1 MPPTWTFGSTRRV
14 VHDERRRGNRR
25 RERRSMQ
32 KQSRGS
38 SIPVALCTL
47 LHFLGA
53 ALLAILS
60 DDGIS
65 PLAEEEGWPIQLRH
79 NAGVSNHTTITT
91 CLLVLMHQPVRGGW
105 LYHLSSFF
113 TQPESCCCRVQNN
126 EDVQNLMYRD
136 RVKFGSRRATGPE

>member
-14 VHDERRRGNRR
+14 VHNERTRGNRR

-38 SIPVALCTL
+38 SIPVALFTL
-47 LHFLGA
+47 LHPLGA

-60 DDGIS
+60 DDGIP

-79 NAGVSNHTTITT
+79 NAGVSDHTTITT
-91 CLLVLMHQPVRGGW
+91 CLLVLVRRPVRGGW
-105 LYHLSSFF
+105 LHHLSSLFVR
-113 TQPESCCCRVQNN
+113 PESCCCRVQNN
-126 EDVQNLMYRD
+126 ENVQNFMYRD
-136 RVKFGSRRATGPE
+136 RVKFGSWRATGPE